1 MNEKTIKA
9 EMLEIINT
17 LREAAKEYYQGTE
30 EVMPNIEYD
39 RLYDKLSSLEK
50 ETGIIMAGSPTQ
62 TVGYEVI
69 SSLPKEMHQEPMLS
83 LDKTKDRYA
92 LASWLGEH
100 KGILSWKL
108 DGLTVVLT
116 YEEGKLKKALT
127 RGNGVI
133 GEVITSNAKTFLN
146 LPLSIPYKGK
156 LIVRGEA
163 IITYDDFRKI
173 NEALPENEEH
183 YKNPRN
189 LCSGSVRQLNS
200 EITAKRRVRFIAF
213 GMVEGPEFELRS
225 KQLDWIDAQGF
236 EVVERVSVIG
246 DDLVSAVDL
255 YEHKV
260 IENQYPSDGLVLV
273 LDDIK
278 YGKSLGRTAK
288 FPRDAIAFKWEDQIA
303 ETILREI
310 LWSPSRTGL
319 INPIAIFDTVDL
331 EGTDVSRASLHNVS
345 ILKGLELGEGD
356 AITVY
361 KANMIIPQV
370 KENLTKSDTCQ
381 IPTECPACHSHTIL
395 REDNGVKT
403 LHCPNPLC
411 PAKNIKRLTLM
422 TSRNALDIDG
432 ISEATLQKF
441 IDEGFVRDLADVFML
456 DRYKDEIIS
465 LEGFGEKSYENLI
478 NSVEKAKNT
487 TASRLLYAIGIPG
500 IGVATAKLIA
510 KSCNEDWEKI
520 RSLTE
525 GMLVNIEGV
534 GPVLAKGFV
543 DFFKDPAKAEEV
555 KKLREKLNLEEMKE
569 SGDDYFADITF
580 VITGSLNFY
589 ENRDTLK
596 SIIENAGGKVVGSV
610 SSKTSFLINND
621 LTSGSGKNKKAKELG
636 VPIIDEAT
644 VKSWIENK
652 RIIL

>member
-1 MNEKTIKA
+1 MKEKTIKA
-9 EMLEIINT
+9 EMLEIINI

-39 RLYDKLSSLEK
+39 RLYDKLSALEE

-62 TVGYEVI
+62 NVGYEVI
-69 SSLPKEMHQEPMLS
+69 SSLPKEIHQEPMLS

-92 LASWLGEH
+92 LAAWLGKH
-100 KGILSWKL
+100 NGVLSWKL

-116 YEEGKLKKALT
+116 YEDGKLKKALT

-133 GEVITSNAKTFLN
+133 GEVITSNAKTFTN

-156 LIVRGEA
+156 LVIRGEA

-200 EITAKRRVRFIAF
+200 EITARRNVRFIAF
-213 GMVEGPEFELRS
+213 GMVEGPEFDLRS
-225 KQLDWIDAQGF
+225 QELDWMDSQGF
-236 EVVERVSVIG
+236 EVVERVLVIG
-246 DDLVSAVDL
+246 DELVSAVNS
-255 YEHKV
+255 YENGVLK
-260 IENQYPSDGLVLV
+260 NQYPSDGLVLII
-273 LDDIK
+273 DDIK
-278 YGKSLGRTAK
+278 YGKSLGRTSK
-288 FPRDAIAFKWEDQIA
+288 FPRDAMAFKWEDQIA

-319 INPIAIFDTVDL
+319 INPIAIFDTVVL

-345 ILKGLELGEGD
+345 ILKSLELGEGD
-356 AITVY
+356 TITVY

-381 IPTECPACHSHTIL
+381 IPTECPACNTHTIL

-403 LHCPNPLC
+403 LHCPNPHC

-422 TSRNALDIDG
+422 TGRNALDIDG

-456 DRYKDEIIS
+456 DRYKDEIIA

-487 TASRLLYAIGIPG
+487 TVGRLLYAIGIPG
-500 IGVATAKLIA
+500 VGVATAKLIA

-520 RSLTE
+520 RTLTE
-525 GMLVNIEGV
+525 DMLMNIDGV

-543 DFFKDPAKAEEV
+543 DFFRDPIKAEEV
-555 KKLREKLNLEEMKE
+555 KKLREKLNLEEAKE
-569 SGDDYFADITF
+569 SGDNYFADTTF

-596 SIIENAGGKVVGSV
+596 SIIENAGGRVAGSV

-621 LTSGSGKNKKAKELG
+621 LTSASGKNKKAKELG

-644 VKSWIENK
+644 VNNWIENK

>member
-596 SIIENAGGKVVGSV
+596 SIIENAGGKVAGSV